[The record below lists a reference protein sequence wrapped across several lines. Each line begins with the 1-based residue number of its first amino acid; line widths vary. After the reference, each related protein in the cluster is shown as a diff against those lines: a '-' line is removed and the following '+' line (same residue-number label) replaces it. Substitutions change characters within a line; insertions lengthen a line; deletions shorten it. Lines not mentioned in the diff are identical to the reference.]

1 MRGTTA
7 AGAASP
13 RVMVETLAVFYAAG
27 TVLGV
32 LIALE
37 ADLDTARRVVAAVAV
52 AVGTVGTAVL
62 LLVRDRVPRRLLDGL
77 VALAT
82 VVVGVGVLVPP
93 QPATAVAVAWLA
105 SLAVVDACYFF
116 TPRAARAHLVLA
128 AVCSNGALLLRGDV
142 AVWTVLA
149 LDCVLVA
156 LAVVTRRLAARASGA
171 DLDPL
176 TGLPN
181 RRSLDDRLQ
190 QLVRGDRVVSV
201 ALLDLDH
208 FKEINDTAGHEAG
221 DRVLLRVAEEP
232 RRVLPPGAVLA
243 RQGGDEFALLLPDL
257 TGPEAVVVVW
267 RVCDALAGI
276 GLSCGVA
283 QYEPGESVAQLVR
296 RADGALYAAKAAGRG
311 RVELAT
317 AVRA

>member
-1 MRGTTA
+1 
-7 AGAASP
+7 
-13 RVMVETLAVFYAAG
+13 MVETLAVFYAAG
-27 TVLGV
+27 TLLGV
-32 LIALE
+32 LVASE
-37 ADLDTARRVVAAVAV
+37 ADLDTVGRVIAAVSV
-52 AVGTVGTAVL
+52 AIGTIGTAVL
-62 LLVRDRVPRRLLDGL
+62 LLVRDRVPRRLLDAL
-77 VALAT
+77 VAVAT
-82 VVVGVGVLVPP
+82 VVVGVAVLVPP
-93 QPATAVAVAWLA
+93 QAPTALAIAWLA
-105 SLAVVDACYFF
+105 SFAVVDSCYFF
-116 TPRAARAHLVLA
+116 TPRAARAQLLLA
-128 AVCSNGALLLRGDV
+128 AVCSNGGLLLRGDV
-142 AVWTVLA
+142 PVWTVLA

-181 RRSLDDRLQ
+181 RRSFDDQLQ
-190 QLVRGDRVVSV
+190 QLVRGDRAVSV

-221 DRVLLRVAEEP
+221 DRVLLRMAEEP
-232 RRVLPPGAVLA
+232 LRVLPPGAVLA
-243 RQGGDEFALLLPDL
+243 RQGGDEFALLLPGL
-257 TGPEAVVVVW
+257 TGAEAVVVVW

-283 QYEPGESVAQLVR
+283 QYEPGESAAQLVR

>member
-1 MRGTTA
+1 
-7 AGAASP
+7 
-13 RVMVETLAVFYAAG
+13 MVETLAVFYAAG

-32 LIALE
+32 LVAVE

-52 AVGTVGTAVL
+52 ALGTIGTAVL
-62 LLVRDRVPRRLLDGL
+62 LLVRDRLPRRLLDGL

-93 QPATAVAVAWLA
+93 QPATAVVVAWLA
-105 SLAVVDACYFF
+105 SFAVVDACYFF
-116 TPRAARAHLVLA
+116 TLRAARAHLVLA

-142 AVWTVLA
+142 PVWTVLA

-190 QLVRGDRVVSV
+190 QLVRGDRTVSV

-221 DRVLLRVAEEP
+221 DRVLLRVADEP

-283 QYEPGESVAQLVR
+283 EYEPGESVAQLVR

-311 RVELAT
+311 RVELAG

>member
-1 MRGTTA
+1 MA
-7 AGAASP
+7 
-13 RVMVETLAVFYAAG
+13 
-27 TVLGV
+27 
-32 LIALE
+32 
-37 ADLDTARRVVAAVAV
+37 
-52 AVGTVGTAVL
+52 
-62 LLVRDRVPRRLLDGL
+62 
-77 VALAT
+77 
-82 VVVGVGVLVPP
+82 
-93 QPATAVAVAWLA
+93 
-105 SLAVVDACYFF
+105 
-116 TPRAARAHLVLA
+116 
-128 AVCSNGALLLRGDV
+128 SNGGLLLRGDV
-142 AVWTVLA
+142 PVWTVLA

-181 RRSLDDRLQ
+181 RRSFDDQLQ

-232 RRVLPPGAVLA
+232 HRVLPHGAVLA
-243 RQGGDEFALLLPDL
+243 RQGGDEFALLLPGL

-267 RVCDALAGI
+267 RVCDVLAGI

-283 QYEPGESVAQLVR
+283 QYEPGESAAQLVR

-311 RVELAT
+311 RVELAAT
-317 AVRA
+317 VRA

>member
-1 MRGTTA
+1 
-7 AGAASP
+7 
-13 RVMVETLAVFYAAG
+13 MVETLAVFYAAG
-27 TVLGV
+27 TLLGFLV
-32 LIALE
+32 VLE
-37 ADLDTARRVVAAVAV
+37 ADLQHIGRVAAGA
-52 AVGTVGTAVL
+52 ALATGLLGTAVL
-62 LLVRDRVPRRLLDGL
+62 LLARDRVTRRLLDGL

-82 VVVGVGVLVPP
+82 VVVGLAVLVPH
-93 QPATAVAVAWLA
+93 QPTVAVAIAWLA
-105 SLAVVDACYFF
+105 SFAVVDSCYFF
-116 TPRAARAHLVLA
+116 TPRAMRAQLVLA
-128 AVCSNGALLLRGDV
+128 VVASNGSLFLRGDV
-142 AVWTVLA
+142 PVWTVLA

-156 LAVVTRRLAARASGA
+156 LAVVTRRLAVRASGA
-171 DLDPL
+171 DRDPL

-181 RRSLDDRLQ
+181 RRGFDDRLQ
-190 QLVRGDRVVSV
+190 QLVRAGGTLSV

-232 RRVLPPGAVLA
+232 ARVLPHGAVLA

-267 RVCDALAGI
+267 RVCDTLAGI

-283 QYEPGESVAQLVR
+283 EYEPGESAAQLVR